1 MSDDSCNVM
10 SDCPARTWKSRNQ
23 LCPLVSPA
31 AGQDSCQKSMVLL
44 LLLKAK
50 LIFVTLRIIIT
61 RLNFLRRFYIGDFLF
76 NMWINLD
83 C

>member
-1 MSDDSCNVM
+1 
-10 SDCPARTWKSRNQ
+10 
-23 LCPLVSPA
+23 
-31 AGQDSCQKSMVLL
+31 MVLL